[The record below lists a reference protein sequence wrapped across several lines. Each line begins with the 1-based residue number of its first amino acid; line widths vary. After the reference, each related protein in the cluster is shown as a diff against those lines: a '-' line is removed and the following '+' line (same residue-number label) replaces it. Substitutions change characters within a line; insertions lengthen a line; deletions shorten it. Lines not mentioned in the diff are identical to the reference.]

1 MKALSRR
8 KQMDKQSAERI
19 TTEYLPAIYGF
30 TIKRCKNL
38 QDAEDLSQDIAIKVF
53 TVLLNHDDISD
64 TDKYIW
70 SIAHNA
76 LKNYY
81 RGCNNSFVGV
91 SIDEIEKH
99 NAIYDDVADDIIKK
113 ESIERLK
120 TEIAYLSKLQRRI
133 VIAYYFEH
141 MKQKE
146 IATELGVPVGTVK
159 WHLFEAKKELRR
171 GVDIMRKSGDLKFN
185 PIKFSDCGTNGYI
198 GDNGTNENVLRS
210 ALVQN
215 ILYSVWKE
223 SKTINRI
230 ADDLGVSP
238 VFIESEVEFLEKYS
252 YLLKD
257 GERYL
262 CNILIDEPNEETVML
277 ENNMYE
283 SVAGIFANEL
293 FDELTKL
300 DLLKCE
306 DILGGYVG
314 TPSLEKESQ
323 RDLNLILWALIP
335 YIASFS
341 GSEETNRTVS
351 FEQAATYRA
360 DGAHNICWATVLD
373 ETIDKPKYFDE
384 VSNSFGPCLN
394 DNGKYQLWQLD
405 TTWSEQR
412 IDASNVFDVD
422 KATLNLMQRYL
433 DGGELTNEEYAYL
446 NEKGF
451 IKTTGKPDHLFKSEL
466 SCVYISDN
474 ETRKNII
481 AVGDKI
487 KRKYKDKFSA
497 LREPYVKAVLNNT
510 PTQLLEMQKYGLQ
523 FTFYGDRRFIIH
535 CLMKLVNNGKLI
547 PPTEEQRKSL
557 HTLIIKK

>member
-1 MKALSRR
+1 
-8 KQMDKQSAERI
+8 MDRQNAERI

-53 TVLLNHDDISD
+53 TVLLNHNDITD

-99 NAIYDDVADDIIKK
+99 NAIYDDLSDDIIKK

-141 MKQKE
+141 KKQKE
-146 IATELGVPVGTVK
+146 IAAELGIPVGTVK

-185 PIKFSDCGTNGYI
+185 PVKFSDCGTNGYI
-198 GDNGTNENVLRS
+198 GDNGANENVLRS

-223 SKTINRI
+223 SKTINQI

-257 GERYL
+257 GDRYL

-277 ENNMYE
+277 EKNMYE
-283 SVAGIFANEL
+283 SVADIFANEL
-293 FDELTKL
+293 FDELMKL
-300 DLLKCE
+300 DLLNC
-306 DILGGYVG
+306 DGILGGYVG
-314 TPSLEKESQ
+314 IPSLEKESP

-341 GSEETNRTVS
+341 GSEELKKDVS
-351 FEQAATYRA
+351 FEQVATYRA
-360 DGAHNICWATVLD
+360 DGAHNICWVTVLD

-384 VSNSFGPCLN
+384 VSNSFGPRLTEN
-394 DNGKYQLWQLD
+394 DEYKLWQLD
-405 TTWSEQR
+405 TPWSEQR
-412 IDASNVFDVD
+412 INESNPFDAD
-422 KATLNLMQRYL
+422 KALLNLLQKHL
-433 DGGELTNEEYAYL
+433 DGAELTKEEYAYL
-446 NEKGF
+446 IEKGF
-451 IKTTGKPDHLFKSEL
+451 IKATGTPDNLFKSEL
-466 SCVYISDN
+466 SCVYICDA
-474 ETRKNII
+474 ETRKKLI
-481 AVGDKI
+481 AVGDRI
-487 KRKYKDKFSA
+487 KKKHKDKFAA

-510 PTQLLEMQKYGLQ
+510 PEQLLEMQKYGLQ
-523 FTFYGDRRFIIH
+523 FAFYGDRRFILH
-535 CLMKLVNNGKLI
+535 CLMQLVNNGKLKL
-547 PPTEEQRKSL
+547 PTEEQRKAL

>member
-8 KQMDKQSAERI
+8 KQMDRQSAERI
-19 TTEYLPAIYGF
+19 TTEYISAIYGF

-53 TVLLNHDDISD
+53 SALLNHNSITD

-91 SIDEIEKH
+91 SIDEIEKQ
-99 NAIYDDVADDIIKK
+99 NDVFNDLSDDIIKK

-120 TEIAYLSKLQRRI
+120 TEIAYLSKLQRKI

-141 MKQKE
+141 KQQKE
-146 IATELGVPVGTVK
+146 IAAELDVPVGTVK

-171 GVDIMRKSGDLKFN
+171 GVDTMRKSGDLKFN

-215 ILYSVWKE
+215 ILYSVRKE
-223 SKTINRI
+223 AKTINQI

-257 GERYL
+257 SDRYL
-262 CNILIDEPNEETVML
+262 CNILIDEPDEETIML
-277 ENNMYE
+277 ENKMYE
-283 SVAGIFANEL
+283 SVAQVFANEL
-293 FDELTKL
+293 FDELMKL
-300 DLLKCE
+300 NLLNC
-306 DILGGYVG
+306 DGILGGYVG
-314 TPSLEKESQ
+314 IPFFEKESP

-341 GSEETNRTVS
+341 GSENLENSIS

-360 DGAHNICWATVLD
+360 DGAHNICWATVLN
-373 ETIDKPKYFDE
+373 ETIGKPKLFDE
-384 VSNSFGPCLN
+384 VSNSFGPSLIEN
-394 DNGKYQLWQLD
+394 EEYKLWQLD
-405 TTWSEQR
+405 TPWSERR
-412 IDASNVFDVD
+412 IDKSSVFDADV
-422 KATLNLMQRYL
+422 ALLNLLQRHL
-433 DGGELTNEEYAYL
+433 DGGELTKEEYAYL
-446 NEKGF
+446 IEKGF
-451 IKTTGKPDHLFKSEL
+451 IKTIGTPDNLFKSEL
-466 SCVYISDN
+466 SCVYIRDA
-474 ETRKNII
+474 ETRKKLI

-487 KRKYKDKFSA
+487 KKMHKDEFDK
-497 LREPYVKAVLNNT
+497 LKEPYVKAVLNNT

-523 FTFYGDRRFIIH
+523 FAFYGDRRFIIH
-535 CLMKLVNNGKLI
+535 CLMKLVDNGKLK
-547 PPTEEQRKSL
+547 PPTEEQKKAV
-557 HTLIIKK
+557 HALIIKK

>member
-1 MKALSRR
+1 
-8 KQMDKQSAERI
+8 MDRQNAEKI

-30 TIKRCKNL
+30 SVKRCKNL

-53 TVLLNHDDISD
+53 TALLNHNDIID
-64 TDKYIW
+64 IDKYIW

-81 RGCNNSFVGV
+81 RGCSNSFVGV
-91 SIDEIEKH
+91 SIDEIDKH
-99 NAIYDDVADDIIKK
+99 IAIYDDLSDDIIKQ
-113 ESIERLK
+113 ESIEILK
-120 TEIAYLSKLQRRI
+120 SEIAYLSKLQRKI

-141 MKQKE
+141 KQQKE
-146 IATELGVPVGTVK
+146 IAAELGVPVGTVK

-257 GERYL
+257 GDRYL

-277 ENNMYE
+277 ENKMYE
-283 SVAGIFANEL
+283 SVAEIFANEL
-293 FDELTKL
+293 FDELMKL
-300 DLLKCE
+300 NLLNC
-306 DILGGYVG
+306 DGILGGYVG
-314 TPSLEKESQ
+314 MPSLEKESQ

-341 GSEETNRTVS
+341 GADELEHSVS
-351 FEQAATYRA
+351 FEKAATYRA

-384 VSNSFGPCLN
+384 VSKSFGPSLIEN
-394 DNGKYQLWQLD
+394 DKYKLWQLD
-405 TTWSEQR
+405 TPWSERR
-412 IDASNVFDVD
+412 IDKSSVFDADV
-422 KATLNLMQRYL
+422 ALLNLLQRHL
-433 DGGELTNEEYAYL
+433 DGNELTKEEYAYL
-446 NEKGF
+446 IEKGF
-451 IKTTGKPDHLFKSEL
+451 IKTTGTPDNLFKSEL
-466 SCVYISDN
+466 SCVYIRDA
-474 ETRKNII
+474 ETRKKLI
-481 AVGDKI
+481 ALGDSI
-487 KRKYKDKFSA
+487 KEMHKDEFAA
-497 LREPYVKAVLNNT
+497 LREPYVNAVLNNT

-523 FTFYGDRRFIIH
+523 FAFYGDRRFIIH
-535 CLMKLVNNGKLI
+535 CLMQLVNIGKLK
-547 PPTEEQRKSL
+547 PPTEEQKKAL